1 MHKEIYDKLKA
12 VAKAGQVTHYSEV
25 APLAG
30 LDMSL
35 QEDRNRIA
43 TILDEISTSE
53 HHEGHPLLSVV
64 VIHKDDN
71 MPGQG
76 FFTLARR
83 LGLHKGEEKFFFFH
97 TGVTSRPR
105 LLEPIP
111 DIGEN
116 CPTMQSS
123 GWLTA
128 TTDLKRWMNGRPKYE

>member
-43 TILDEISTSE
+43 TILDEISTFE
-53 HHEGHPLLSVV
+53 HHKGHPLLSAV
-64 VIHKDDN
+64 VIHKEDN

-76 FFTLARR
+76 FFTLGRR
-83 LGLHKGEEKFFFFH
+83 LGLHKGEDNFLFFIQELRRVH
-97 TGVTSRPR
+97 DYWNKLR
-105 LLEPIP
+105 
-111 DIGEN
+111 
-116 CPTMQSS
+116 
-123 GWLTA
+123 A
-128 TTDLKRWMNGRPKYE
+128 